1 MINKTNQDEIQK
13 YLSDA
18 SNYHGSCQSV
28 YFPEN
33 ANDVS
38 SILKEA
44 NAKKILV
51 TIAGGGTGL
60 TGACVPQGGIVIST
74 ERMDKIIEVNET
86 EKFAITEPGVIL
98 SDLLR
103 IISEKNLLY
112 PPDPTEKKCF
122 IGGTVATNA
131 SGEKTFKYG
140 PTRNYVLE
148 LEIVLPTG
156 ELLNLKRNEQ
166 TAELYSLDLHTT
178 GGKRISVEIPEY
190 QMPDTKNASGY
201 FCKRNMDAI
210 DLFVGSEG
218 TLGVIT
224 KIKLKIL
231 PAPEKIISC
240 LVFFNQEKNAL
251 AFVRQARNISFD
263 TRLRNDLRAI
273 DALALEYFDEQALKF
288 LSEDYQ
294 QIPGDAKAAVWFEQ
308 EVTHSNE
315 ESFFDNW
322 INLIRKFNGDE
333 ESAWFAVTDADKIK
347 LQEFRHAISLKVNE
361 FISKNNF
368 RKLGTDVAVP
378 DLNFE
383 ELYYY
388 SKNVVEQTGLDYVIY
403 GHFGN
408 SHIHLNMLPKNNTEF
423 ENGKLLYKN
432 ICLKAIELKGTISAE
447 HGIGKIKREL
457 LLAMYGEENIK
468 KMMSLKKQ
476 FDPNLILNKGNL
488 FYESLL

>member
-1 MINKTNQDEIQK
+1 
-13 YLSDA
+13 
-18 SNYHGSCQSV
+18 
-28 YFPEN
+28 
-33 ANDVS
+33 
-38 SILKEA
+38 
-44 NAKKILV
+44 
-51 TIAGGGTGL
+51 
-60 TGACVPQGGIVIST
+60 
-74 ERMDKIIEVNET
+74 
-86 EKFAITEPGVIL
+86 
-98 SDLLR
+98 
-103 IISEKNLLY
+103 
-112 PPDPTEKKCF
+112 
-122 IGGTVATNA
+122 
-131 SGEKTFKYG
+131 
-140 PTRNYVLE
+140 
-148 LEIVLPTG
+148 
-156 ELLNLKRNEQ
+156 
-166 TAELYSLDLHTT
+166 
-178 GGKRISVEIPEY
+178 
-190 QMPDTKNASGY
+190 MPDTKNASGY

-288 LSEDYQ
+288 LSEDYR
-294 QIPGDAKAAVWFEQ
+294 QISGDAKAAVWFEQ

-388 SKNVVEQTGLDYVIY
+388 SKNEVEQARLDYVIY

-408 SHIHLNMLPKNNTEF
+408 SHMHLNMLPKNNTEF

>member
-1 MINKTNQDEIQK
+1 
-13 YLSDA
+13 
-18 SNYHGSCQSV
+18 
-28 YFPEN
+28 
-33 ANDVS
+33 
-38 SILKEA
+38 
-44 NAKKILV
+44 
-51 TIAGGGTGL
+51 
-60 TGACVPQGGIVIST
+60 
-74 ERMDKIIEVNET
+74 
-86 EKFAITEPGVIL
+86 
-98 SDLLR
+98 
-103 IISEKNLLY
+103 
-112 PPDPTEKKCF
+112 
-122 IGGTVATNA
+122 
-131 SGEKTFKYG
+131 
-140 PTRNYVLE
+140 
-148 LEIVLPTG
+148 
-156 ELLNLKRNEQ
+156 
-166 TAELYSLDLHTT
+166 
-178 GGKRISVEIPEY
+178 
-190 QMPDTKNASGY
+190 
-201 FCKRNMDAI
+201 
-210 DLFVGSEG
+210 
-218 TLGVIT
+218 
-224 KIKLKIL
+224 
-231 PAPEKIISC
+231 
-240 LVFFNQEKNAL
+240 
-251 AFVRQARNISFD
+251 
-263 TRLRNDLRAI
+263 NDLRAI

-288 LSEDYQ
+288 LSEDYR

-322 INLIRKFNGDE
+322 INLIRRFNGDE
-333 ESAWFAVTDADKIK
+333 ESAWFAVTDSDKIK

-403 GHFGN
+403 GHFGD

>member
-1 MINKTNQDEIQK
+1 MIKKTNQDEIKK

-18 SNYHGSCQSV
+18 SNFQGNCNSV

-33 ANDVS
+33 IDDVS
-38 SILKEA
+38 SIIKEA
-44 NAKKILV
+44 NKKKILV
-51 TIAGGGTGL
+51 TIVGGGTGL
-60 TGACVPQGGIVIST
+60 TGASVPQGGVVISM
-74 ERMDKIIEVNET
+74 EKMNNIIEINQG
-86 EKFAITEPGVIL
+86 EKFAIVQPGVIL
-98 SDLLR
+98 SDFL
-103 IISEKNLLY
+103 EKVNEKKLLY

-122 IGGTVATNA
+122 LGGNAATNA

-140 PTRNYVLE
+140 PTRDYIME

-156 ELLNLKRNEQ
+156 ELLNLKRNDE
-166 TAELYSLDLHTT
+166 TVDNYLLNLHTDND
-178 GGKRISVEIPEY
+178 KKFSIVIPDY
-190 QMPDTKNASGY
+190 QMPATKNASGY
-201 FCKRNMDAI
+201 YCKRDMDAV
-210 DLFVGSEG
+210 DLFIGSEG

-224 KIKLKIL
+224 KMKLRLL

-240 LVFFNQEKNAL
+240 IVFFNKEINAL
-251 AFVRQARNISFD
+251 EFVRQARNISYD
-263 TRLRNDLRAI
+263 TRLRKDFRTI
-273 DALALEYFDEQALKF
+273 DALALEYFDERALKF
-288 LSEDYQ
+288 LSNDYQ
-294 QIPGDAKAAVWFEQ
+294 QIPGDAEAAVWFEQ
-308 EVTHSNE
+308 EVNKSNE
-315 ESFFDNW
+315 DSFFDAW
-322 INLIRKFNGDE
+322 LDLIRKFNGDE

-347 LQEFRHAISLKVNE
+347 LHEFRHTISWKINE

-378 DLNFE
+378 DINFE

-388 SKNVVEQTGLDYVIY
+388 SKNEVTNANLNFVIY

-408 SHIHLNMLPKNNTEF
+408 SHIHLNILPNNNLEF
-423 ENGKLLYKN
+423 ERGKLVYRD
-432 ICLKAIELKGTISAE
+432 ICLKAIELKGTVSAE

-468 KMMSLKKQ
+468 KMMQLKKQ

>member
-1 MINKTNQDEIQK
+1 MINKSNQDEIQK

-51 TIAGGGTGL
+51 TVAGGGTGL

-74 ERMDKIIEVNET
+74 EKMNKIIEVNET

-140 PTRNYVLE
+140 PTRDYVLE

-156 ELLNLKRNEQ
+156 ELLNLKHNEQ
-166 TAELYSLDLHTT
+166 AAELYSLDLHTA

-408 SHIHLNMLPKNNTEF
+408 SHMHLNMLPKNNTEF

-447 HGIGKIKREL
+447 HGIGKMKREL